1 MEGSFIY
8 KNVGKEYST
17 ITFRYKH
24 FCPSSQKLV
33 LKLILESYYSHDYIN
48 MYPNLLVTMWEDVLH
63 LKELALDIKYEL
75 VQASISVERRNLIAI
90 QEIN

>member
-1 MEGSFIY
+1 
-8 KNVGKEYST
+8 
-17 ITFRYKH
+17 
-24 FCPSSQKLV
+24 
-33 LKLILESYYSHDYIN
+33 